1 VFLPDSLRQLPV
13 ERHTRLVAEI
23 DSMHHYVAME
33 SPDVWAALVA
43 LVLAVVSYSSMGIW
57 RERRLKLAERRLESY
72 ERLWAV
78 LREASQSEEAFEAPA
93 RRRVHKLM
101 TDWYYEHGDGIH
113 LTADGQ
119 QIYFN
124 AKKNL
129 VSKPESFFPAT
140 LPNHPKKKPVP
151 TRDREQGKLCQDQL
165 SLLRTQL
172 KKDVKFYGRPY
183 GIKPNEDGL
192 EFLRACK
199 INVDTFPWSSR
210 PWYQTKWWTKPYQRM
225 KQKLIAAKEPGYNSS

>member
-1 VFLPDSLRQLPV
+1 
-13 ERHTRLVAEI
+13 
-23 DSMHHYVAME
+23 MHHNVAMG
-33 SPDVWAALVA
+33 SPGVWATLVA
-43 LVLAVVSYSSMGIW
+43 LVLAVVSYSSIGIW

-78 LREASQSEEAFEAPA
+78 LREASQSEESFPAPT
-93 RRRVHKLM
+93 RQRVHKLM

-129 VSKPESFFPAT
+129 LSKPGSFFPAT
-140 LPNHPKKKPVP
+140 LADDLEKKPA
-151 TRDREQGKLCQDQL
+151 TIRDRAQGKLCQDQL

-183 GIKPNEDGL
+183 GREPNEDEL
-192 EFLRACK
+192 DFLRACK
-199 INVDTFPWSSR
+199 INVDAFPWSSR
-210 PWYQTKWWTKPYQRM
+210 PWYQTKWWTKLQQRRS
-225 KQKLIAAKEPGYNSS
+225 P

>member
-1 VFLPDSLRQLPV
+1 
-13 ERHTRLVAEI
+13 
-23 DSMHHYVAME
+23 MHHYLSME
-33 SPDVWAALVA
+33 SPDVWAALAA
-43 LVLAVVSYSSMGIW
+43 LVLAVVSYSSIGIW

-78 LREASQSEEAFEAPA
+78 LRKATQTDESFGAPT

-119 QIYFN
+119 KIYLN
-124 AKKNL
+124 ARKNL
-129 VSKPESFFPAT
+129 VCKPASFFPAT
-140 LPNHPKKKPVP
+140 LANHLEKKPAR
-151 TRDREQGKLCQDQL
+151 TRDREQGKLCQNQL

-183 GIKPNEDGL
+183 GRKPNEDELDVGDGRKVSHFVGL
-192 EFLRACK
+192 A
-199 INVDTFPWSSR
+199 SSGR
-210 PWYQTKWWTKPYQRM
+210 CNT
-225 KQKLIAAKEPGYNSS
+225 

>member
-1 VFLPDSLRQLPV
+1 
-13 ERHTRLVAEI
+13 
-23 DSMHHYVAME
+23 ME

-43 LVLAVVSYSSMGIW
+43 LVLAVVSYSSLGIW

-78 LREASQSEEAFEAPA
+78 LREASQSEESFDAPT
-93 RRRVHKLM
+93 RQRVHKLM
-101 TDWYYEHGDGIH
+101 TDWYYDHGDGIH

-119 QIYFN
+119 QIYVN

-129 VSKPESFFPAT
+129 ICKPGTFFPAT
-140 LPNHPKKKPVP
+140 LADDL
-151 TRDREQGKLCQDQL
+151 DREQGKLCQDQL

-183 GIKPNEDGL
+183 GREPKEHELD
-192 EFLRACK
+192 FLRACK
-199 INVDTFPWSSR
+199 IDVDAFPWSSR
-210 PWYQTKWWTKPYQRM
+210 PWYQTKWWTKLQQRM
-225 KQKLIAAKEPGYNSS
+225 KQNL